1 MSREIKTICDRCG
14 EEIVYRGWTSKL
26 RFARKFPFRFRILK
40 LNNGNPSGYDYS
52 ELDCELCAKCT
63 MKLSAFLRGGEI
75 VNEQKEADI

>member
-1 MSREIKTICDRCG
+1 MSRVTNIICDRCG

-26 RFARKFPFRFRILK
+26 HFKKKFPFCFRILK

-75 VNEQKEADI
+75 VNEQK